1 MHPAEEGA
9 YKGPRPAGW
18 IRFWKEEFRLSK
30 KLKLFGLLALTVALG
45 AGVAW
50 AALPHHTLTGNHT
63 NDITTAVAGAGA
75 YNTIDGNGTQLGSV
89 TTTVNFLQVLQLN
102 ADKGNTV
109 TLAPSATGNK
119 VFQES
124 AVARV
129 MQVVVNNDN
138 EGKVVIKASNGDDP
152 KVSGVNNWFTRYHG
166 GTVQMG
172 GTLGVTNN
180 NALGQRWVGVVGSR
194 TVAKAPVFQV
204 EEVDKLQLGVN
215 DPANQPTFQPFFL
228 MFNTADGGAATDL
241 RYVKVNA
248 DAVSS
253 KLQGLT
259 LHHGLDQRKYN
270 GAAQP
275 ASGAGAADDTFVAL
289 ADALGTEY
297 VRLIKQGKGSLF
309 INGDTTSIA
318 AAAENAVALPDAWG
332 ATVVGYRPVDGAH
345 HQGGTIVEGGV
356 LQVDA
361 GNASVRNDHFR
372 GSLGKVWSAFEG
384 SLSTMANPYDP
395 ASYRT
400 SAVATGALYNPLF
413 ILNDA
418 RVMVNRS
425 QFFSDFNVAKDAT
438 FHVDEYTLAGTN
450 YNPQIAV
457 TLDQKDSKADGLLEG
472 KFDLVL
478 SSILAVSRPTNDDPN
493 PAITNDGQAIFFINN
508 PDNKVFASGDTL
520 VANGVL
526 EIAGAKSIGGG
537 QVTIG
542 ATRAAAPTTG
552 LPNRGFTT
560 PANGL
565 GTFAAAK
572 TFKLE
577 NVTLGQVGGAVA
589 VEQGETLSFKD
600 ITLNNMGTAATN
612 SFRINPVGVALG
624 EGYLNNAGG
633 DPFPATLALTTPLPG
648 SWTDTATVAF
658 GSEGSGDAK
667 YAVEGVLRNP
677 TRVDVERGVWQLNSF
692 PTPTATQVAT
702 GVNPFMNVYVYP
714 TAVLSLAKD
723 VNDFSPYMDLKVT
736 DDSRI
741 RLVLR
746 DSDIAATRADAMGK
760 APVFQAHHID
770 YSALG
775 AGAQNKDRRL
785 VIQLDPSQLTGS
797 TIKKG
802 WVKLVFST
810 DAKNWNN
817 LHYLREYTPGL
828 TYEDYAKVRITWT
841 TTSDIVK
848 NAVAHVDENSYTI
861 LVEVGENVTDPVNP
875 SKPTPPAED
884 KLTTTLTPSATSV
897 APGAEVIVTLGEW
910 TYKGASADVV
920 SEDVTVTGGTIK
932 TPLAGKKVVL
942 TAGAEGTMTVTAT
955 SVLKS
960 DATVKG
966 TATTSITVT
975 KGGGSGKKSSSGGGC
990 DAGFGGLALALAAA
1004 FLLKRKA

>member
-1 MHPAEEGA
+1 MN
-9 YKGPRPAGW
+9 
-18 IRFWKEEFRLSK
+18 K
-30 KLKLFGLLALTVALG
+30 KLKLFGLLALTLALA

-50 AALPHHTLTGNHT
+50 AVLPDHVLSGNDV
-63 NDITTAVAGAGA
+63 NNITTAAAGANA
-75 YNTIDGNGTQLGSV
+75 YNTISGNGTQLGSV
-89 TTTVNFLQVLQLN
+89 GTNGAGSPNFLQILQLN
-102 ADKGNTV
+102 ADEGNTV
-109 TLAPSATGNK
+109 TLAPRATGNQT
-119 VFQES
+119 FQES
-124 AVARV
+124 VAARKV
-129 MQVVVNNDN
+129 QVLVNNGN
-138 EGKVVIKASNGDDP
+138 RGKVVIKASNGDNP
-152 KVSGVNNWFTRYHG
+152 AGANRTIYHG

-194 TVAKAPVFQV
+194 TEARAPVFQV

-215 DPANQPTFQPFFL
+215 DPDNNPTFQPFFL
-228 MFNTADGGAATDL
+228 MLNTADGGAATDL

-253 KLQGLT
+253 KLQGLS
-259 LHHGLDQRKYN
+259 LHHGLDQRNYN
-270 GAAQP
+270 GGAP
-275 ASGAGAADDTFVAL
+275 MPNSGAGAANDTFITAT
-289 ADALGTEY
+289 DAAATEF

-309 INGDTTSIA
+309 INGDTASLA
-318 AAAENAVALPDAWG
+318 AAGEGLVALPGVWAG
-332 ATVVGYRPVDGAH
+332 ITGYRAVDGAH
-345 HQGGTIVEGGV
+345 HQGGTVVEGGV
-356 LQVDA
+356 LQVDG

-372 GSLGKVWSAFEG
+372 GSLGKVWTAFQGSA
-384 SLSTMANPYDP
+384 SAMANPYDP
-395 ASYRT
+395 ASYLGQ
-400 SAVATGALYNPLF
+400 AVAALYNPLF
-413 ILNDA
+413 IQNDA
-418 RVMVNRS
+418 KVMVNRS

-438 FHVDEYTLAGTN
+438 FHVDEYTLASTN

-478 SSILAVSRPTNDDPN
+478 DSVLAAARPTNDPTN
-493 PAITNDGQAIFFINN
+493 PGIANNGQAIFFINN
-508 PDNKVFASGDTL
+508 AENKIFDAGTTL

-526 EIAGAKSIGGG
+526 EIMGAKSIGGG

-542 ATRAAAPTTG
+542 ATGGNG
-552 LPNRGFTT
+552 LPDRGFTT
-560 PANGL
+560 ANL
-565 GTFAAAK
+565 GTFAANK

-600 ITLNNMGTAATN
+600 ITLNNMGTGAANT
-612 SFRINPVGVALG
+612 FRINPVGVTLA

-633 DPFPATLALTTPLPG
+633 DPFPATTPLTTPLPG
-648 SWTDTATVAF
+648 SWTDTATVVF
-658 GSEGSGDAK
+658 GDANSADAV
-667 YAVEGVLRNP
+667 YRVEGVLRNP
-677 TRVDVERGVWQLNSF
+677 TRVDVERGVWQLNNF

-702 GVNPFMNVYVYP
+702 NVNPFMNVYVYP

-746 DSDIAATRADAMGK
+746 DSDIAASRADAMGK
-760 APVFQAHHID
+760 PAVFHAHHID

-785 VIQLDPSQLTGS
+785 NIQLDPSQLTGG
-797 TIKKG
+797 TIKQG

-810 DAKNWNN
+810 DARNWNN

-848 NAVAHVDENSYTI
+848 NAVAHVDQNSYTI

-875 SKPTPPAED
+875 GTPAPTPDKKPDGPEINAPATVE
-884 KLTTTLTPSATSV
+884 
-897 APGAEVIVTLGEW
+897 PGKTVTFTLGDW
-910 TYKGASADVV
+910 YLNDKKLAAGDVKDIV
-920 SEDVTVTGGTIK
+920 WMLDGKDVTAQVKGNK
-932 TPLAGKKVVL
+932 LEVNAPA
-942 TAGAEGTMTVTAT
+942 AEGTMTLEIKGKLASDPTKELSQKK
-955 SVLKS
+955 SV
-960 DATVKG
+960 TVKKAG
-966 TATTSITVT
+966 ATPEPE
-975 KGGGSGKKSSSGGGC
+975 KKSSGGGC
-990 DAGFGGLALALAAA
+990 DAGFGALALVAGAA
-1004 FLLKRKA
+1004 FLLRRKN

>member
-1 MHPAEEGA
+1 M
-9 YKGPRPAGW
+9 
-18 IRFWKEEFRLSK
+18 SK
-30 KLKLFGLLALTVALG
+30 KLKLFGLLALTVVLA

-63 NDITTAVAGAGA
+63 NDIETAVAGGGA

-89 TTTVNFLQVLQLN
+89 KTDGGASPNFLQVLQLN

-124 AVARV
+124 AVGRV

-152 KVSGVNNWFTRYHG
+152 KVSGANNWFTRYHG

-253 KLQGLT
+253 KLQGLA

-270 GAAQP
+270 GGTHP
-275 ASGAGAADDTFVAL
+275 VSGAGLANDTFVAL
-289 ADALGTEY
+289 QDAAGTEY

-309 INGDTTSIA
+309 INGDTASIA
-318 AAAENAVALPDAWG
+318 AQGENAIALPDAWA

-356 LQVDA
+356 LQVDG

-372 GSLGKVWSAFEG
+372 GSLGKVWSEFQG
-384 SLSTMANPYDP
+384 SFSAMANPYDP
-395 ASYRT
+395 ASYLT
-400 SAVATGALYNPLF
+400 AAVGVGGNGALYNPLF

-418 RVMVNRS
+418 KVMVNRS
-425 QFFSDFNVAKDAT
+425 QFFSDFNIAKGAT

-457 TLDQKDSKADGLLEG
+457 TLDRKDSKADGLLEG

-478 SSILAVSRPTNDDPN
+478 NSIFAANRPTNDPEN
-493 PAITNDGQAIFFINN
+493 PAIKNDGQAIFFINN
-508 PDNKVFASGDTL
+508 PDNKIFALGDTL

-526 EIAGAKSIGGG
+526 EIMGAKSIGGG

-542 ATRAAAPTTG
+542 AMGGKG
-552 LPNRGFTT
+552 LPDRGFTT
-560 PANGL
+560 ANL

-577 NVTLGQVGGAVA
+577 NVTVGQDHGAVA

-600 ITLNNMGTAATN
+600 ITLNNMGTVAAN
-612 SFRINPVGVALG
+612 SFRINPVGVTLA
-624 EGYLNNAGG
+624 EGYLNNEGG
-633 DPFPATLALTTPLPG
+633 DPFPATTPLTTPLPG
-648 SWTDTATVAF
+648 SWTNTATVVF
-658 GSEGSGDAK
+658 GDANSADAK

-677 TRVDVERGVWQLNSF
+677 TRVDVERGVWQLNNF
-692 PTPTATQVAT
+692 PTPTTAQVAA

-714 TAVLSLAKD
+714 TAVLSLGKD
-723 VNDFSPYMDLKVT
+723 VNDFRPYMDLKVT

-746 DSDIAATRADAMGK
+746 DSDIATTRADAMGK
-760 APVFQAHHID
+760 DPVFQAHHID

-785 VIQLDPSQLTGS
+785 NIQLDPSQLTGG

-848 NAVAHVDENSYTI
+848 NAVAHVDQNSYTI
-861 LVEVGENVTDPVNP
+861 LVELGENVTDPVNP
-875 SKPTPPAED
+875 SNPTPQPDTPKLTATVTPASGTTVKPGTDVVFEVKDWKYDGKDVEVENVKWMLNGED
-884 KLTTTLTPSATSV
+884 KT
-897 APGAEVIVTLGEW
+897 
-910 TYKGASADVV
+910 ADVKGGKLTAKAGANGTKLELKV
-920 SEDVTVTGGTIK
+920 TANVKGDAKKKAELASTVTVSDGS
-932 TPLAGKKVVL
+932 TPP
-942 TAGAEGTMTVTAT
+942 
-955 SVLKS
+955 S
-960 DATVKG
+960 D
-966 TATTSITVT
+966 
-975 KGGGSGKKSSSGGGC
+975 KKSSSGGGC
-990 DAGFGGLALALAAA
+990 DAGFSGLMLALGGL